1 MSFTFFLSITVRGIS
16 ESNVGDEQRRFF
28 FLNMPTAKIL
38 GHYSSYESVVTF
50 KMLTL

>member
-1 MSFTFFLSITVRGIS
+1 MLVMNKDG
-16 ESNVGDEQRRFF
+16 FF
-28 FLNMPTAKIL
+28 FNMHTAKIL